1 MQYHKKME
9 HITLLES
16 LRELGVIAAGVSF
29 AKLVEYLATKIY
41 KKIDAQN
48 ITFLD
53 VEEPE

>member
-1 MQYHKKME
+1 ME

-16 LRELGVIAAGVSF
+16 IRELAVVAAGVSF
-29 AKLVEYLATKIY
+29 AKLVEYLAVKIY

-53 VEEPE
+53 VEEPD